1 VKIGIAGLGLI
12 GGSLALALR
21 SKHEVIGFDVARDTR
36 EAARSAGLAVSET
49 LEGLLPADVVIVAT
63 PLDAVLP
70 TIVALETA
78 AKDAVLLDV
87 GSVRARVDAH
97 AAARSSGPR
106 IVGMHPMA
114 GRSSHGFAAAD
125 PAILAGRP
133 FLIVPT
139 QRSDTRAMTI
149 AGDIARDAGGV
160 VTVCSAAEH
169 DRRVAVLS
177 ALPLAIAAALSIGA
191 EDAGQVAGVAGPGYR
206 DTTRLALTSVDL
218 GTAILAANSAN
229 VLQAL
234 SRFGEILD
242 EIERAVASGDDRAL
256 SALLERARSA
266 RERLED
272 RST

>member
-1 VKIGIAGLGLI
+1 MKIGVAGLGLI

-21 SKHEVIGFDVARDTR
+21 TKHQVTGYDVSRETRD
-36 EAARSAGLAVSET
+36 AARAAGLAVSER
-49 LEGLLPADVVIVAT
+49 LEGLLPADAIIVAT
-63 PLDAVLP
+63 PLETVLP
-70 TIVALETA
+70 TIVALEPLA
-78 AKDAVLLDV
+78 LDAVLVDV
-87 GSVRARVDAH
+87 ASVRARVDAH
-97 AAARSSGPR
+97 ASDRTARPR

-114 GRSSHGFAAAD
+114 GRSTHGFAAAD

-139 QRSDTRAMTI
+139 QRSDALAMSI

-177 ALPLAIAAALSIGA
+177 ALPLAVAAALSIDAVSAGA
-191 EDAGQVAGVAGPGYR
+191 LAGPGYR

-218 GTAILAANSAN
+218 GRAILTANSPN

-234 SRFGEILD
+234 SRFREVLD
-242 EIERAVASGDDRAL
+242 ELERAIASGDDRVVA
-256 SALLERARSA
+256 AFLERARSA
-266 RERLED
+266 REGLEG
-272 RST
+272 R